1 MREAIAAAM
10 LAGGGAAALGAP
22 SPGAEGRFLSGAVG
36 EGSVRREYRLYVP
49 GSYDSARPAPLV
61 VFLHGCT
68 QDPDDLARGTRMNE
82 VAERAGFL
90 VLYPTQPA
98 TANGLKCWNW
108 FDPGHQRRGA
118 GEPAHVEAMTRQVMR
133 EWRVDARRV
142 HVAGISAGGAMALVV
157 AAAYPE
163 LYASVASHSG
173 IAVGVV
179 RSAVAALPVMRAGP
193 PATADLLAGLRA
205 AGGDGARA
213 IPLLVMHG
221 TADPTVSPA
230 NAQAIAQQ
238 WSAAF
243 ALEPIGTRMPAA
255 LAPGVR
261 PYSTAL
267 RGRSV
272 EVPLVEVVMVD
283 GLGHAWSGGSAAGTY
298 ADPQGPSASELIAEF
313 FARHPMPEP
322 GR

>member
-10 LAGGGAAALGAP
+10 LAG
-22 SPGAEGRFLSGAVG
+22 RFLTGAVEDG
-36 EGSVRREYRLYVP
+36 GTRREYRLYVP
-49 GSYDSARPAPLV
+49 DGYDAARPAPLV

-90 VLYPTQPA
+90 VLYPAQPA

-108 FDPGHQRRGA
+108 FDPAHQRRGA
-118 GEPAHVEAMTRQVMR
+118 GEPALVEAMTRQVMR
-133 EWRVDARRV
+133 EWRVDPRRV

-163 LYASVASHSG
+163 LYASAASHSG
-173 IAVGVV
+173 IAVG
-179 RSAVAALPVMRAGP
+179 
-193 PATADLLAGLRA
+193 
-205 AGGDGARA
+205 GDGARP
-213 IPLLVMHG
+213 IPLLLLHG
-221 TADPTVSPA
+221 SADPTVSPA

-243 ALEPIGTRMPAA
+243 ALEPIATRTPAA

-261 PYSTAL
+261 PHSTSL
-267 RGRSV
+267 RGRAG
-272 EVPLVEVVMVD
+272 EAPLVELVTID
-283 GLGHAWSGGSAAGTY
+283 GLGHAWSGGSPAGTY
-298 ADPQGPSASELIAEF
+298 ADPQGPSASELVADF
-313 FARHPMPEP
+313 FARH
-322 GR
+322 GA